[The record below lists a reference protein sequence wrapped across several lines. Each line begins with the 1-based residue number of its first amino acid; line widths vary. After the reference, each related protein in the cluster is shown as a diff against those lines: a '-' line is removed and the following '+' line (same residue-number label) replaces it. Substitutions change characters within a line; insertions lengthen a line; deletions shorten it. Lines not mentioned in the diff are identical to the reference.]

1 VSRAPRRSRSARWPK
16 ASVSI
21 AASTLLVGAAGIATA
36 QIAIPVDI
44 DDLVRALLSRRGDT
58 TRSARMTLRDERGGS
73 AAALELGAGP
83 SDQIVAIF
91 SFGRSERE
99 IYVHTVRFEDAAG
112 RVVRPRIVDHRP
124 LSTSSS
130 GELVVAQLP
139 DGELDWLADA
149 SGMHVTLEGWDQS
162 FAAMLDDRSL
172 RKIRAFRDRRQQST
186 P

>member
-1 VSRAPRRSRSARWPK
+1 VNCSRPL
-16 ASVSI
+16 I
-21 AASTLLVGAAGIATA
+21 AASTLLVGTAGIAAA
-36 QIAIPVDI
+36 QIAIPANI

-58 TRSARMTLRDERGGS
+58 TRSARMTLRDDRNGT
-73 AAALELGAGP
+73 AVVLELGAGP
-83 SDQIVAIF
+83 SDEIVAIF

-99 IYVHTVRFEDAAG
+99 IYVHTVRFRDAAG

-149 SGMHVTLEGWDQS
+149 SVIHVTLEGWDQS
-162 FAAMLDDRSL
+162 LNAMLDDRSL